1 MDTNKE
7 LQENIQELNQ
17 AEQHL
22 QNFLLQKQTF
32 QIELNETNSALEEV
46 KKTKGNIYK
55 IVGQVMVKVNK
66 EDIIKELE
74 EKRDTL
80 NLRIKAIENQ
90 EKILRDKIENTRK
103 LIEEK
108 LRKREK
114 KGPK

>member
-1 MDTNKE
+1 MSINKE

-17 AEQHL
+17 AEQYL

-55 IVGQVMVKVNK
+55 IVGQVMVKADK
-66 EDIIKELE
+66 DDIIKELE

-90 EKILRDKIENTRK
+90 EKILREKIEN
-103 LIEEK
+103 
-108 LRKREK
+108 LRKVLDK
-114 KGPK
+114 KLKDQKSKKSS